1 MEVIDLGWQI
11 LGLLFLV
18 AVIAGLLDTLAGG
31 GGLISMP
38 ALVLVGI
45 PPLMALGTNKLQGSV
60 GTATASF
67 ILFKSR
73 RLNWQECRAL
83 MLSAFIGSAIGS
95 VVVQF
100 VNTQVLSFVIPVVLL
115 FIGLYFLLAP
125 GLTEQET
132 EARVS
137 EANYRRK
144 VVPGIGFYD
153 GMFGPGTGSF
163 FSLAGVSL
171 RGQGL
176 IDATARAKSMN
187 FATNVASLII
197 FLFAGQIAWIA
208 GFIMMA
214 GQMLGAWAGSLCLY
228 RINPKYLRPI
238 VVLMCFA
245 MLSRYMMSIL

>member
-1 MEVIDLGWQI
+1 MEAIELGWQV
-11 LGLLFLV
+11 LGVLFLI

-31 GGLISMP
+31 GGLIAMP
-38 ALVLVGI
+38 ALILAGI

-73 RLNWQECRAL
+73 RLSWQECRPL
-83 MLSAFIGSAIGS
+83 MISAFIGSAIGS
-95 VVVQF
+95 IAVQF
-100 VNTQVLSFVIPVVLL
+100 VNTQVLSFVIPLVLL

-125 GLTEQET
+125 GLSEQERQ
-132 EARVS
+132 ARLS
-137 EANYRRK
+137 ESSYRNK
-144 VVPGIGFYD
+144 VVPTIGFYD

-176 IDATARAKSMN
+176 IDATARAKTMN

-197 FLFAGQIAWIA
+197 FLFAGQIAWVA
-208 GFIMMA
+208 GVIMMI
-214 GQMLGAWAGSLCLY
+214 GQMLGAWVGSLCLY
-228 RINPKYLRPI
+228 RINPRYLRPI
-238 VVLMCFA
+238 VVLMCFG
-245 MLSRYMMSIL
+245 MLTRYGLNYI